1 MRTRPLAAAIAALLS
16 YACAGDQRQPV
27 TRNPPPAAMPAD
39 EVIDDLEERTFRFFW
54 ETTNAANGL
63 VPDRH
68 PTPSFSSIAA
78 VGFGLTAYG
87 IGVERGYV
95 SREDARARTLTT
107 LRFFRDAPSGPDP
120 AGMTGHKGF
129 YYHFLDMKT
138 GHRFKDTELSTVD
151 FAKRSR
157 NRLGRSGSGPGEYR
171 SVAGV
176 FRMRGDTIWVLD
188 AMQIL
193 GPDLTRFRLRQAL
206 ELLGGVSKKENKD
219 WEKLL
224 ALIPA

>member
-1 MRTRPLAAAIAALLS
+1 MRTWPASAVIAALLS

-27 TRNPPPAAMPAD
+27 TQNPPPAAMPAD
-39 EVIDDLEERTFRFFW
+39 EVIDDLQERTFRFFW
-54 ETTNAANGL
+54 ETTNTANGL

-107 LRFFRDAPSGPDP
+107 LRFFKDAPSGPDA

-129 YYHFLDMKT
+129 FYHFLDMKT

-151 FAKRSR
+151 T
-157 NRLGRSGSGPGEYR
+157 
-171 SVAGV
+171 
-176 FRMRGDTIWVLD
+176 TI
-188 AMQIL
+188 
-193 GPDLTRFRLRQAL
+193 
-206 ELLGGVSKKENKD
+206 LLGGVLFAQSYFDGDDPAEVEIRARAEEIYGRVD
-219 WEKLL
+219 WPWSQTRAPLVSMGWKPESGFLD
-224 ALIPA
+224 